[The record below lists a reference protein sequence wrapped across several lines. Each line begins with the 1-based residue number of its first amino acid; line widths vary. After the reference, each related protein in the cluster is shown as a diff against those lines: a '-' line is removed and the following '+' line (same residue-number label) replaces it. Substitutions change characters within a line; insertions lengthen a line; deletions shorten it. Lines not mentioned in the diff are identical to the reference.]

1 MDGLKG
7 RQERSDP
14 VTVPT
19 WIQPQRDAFPKVTL
33 LCRGEERERLV
44 QNRVKQGRM
53 AVEGDLTWG
62 GERIRQ
68 RTDDV
73 YRVYT

>member
-33 LCRGEERERLV
+33 LCRGEERKAGTE
-44 QNRVKQGRM
+44 QGKAGTNGGGRRP
-53 AVEGDLTWG
+53 DLGW
-62 GERIRQ
+62 
-68 RTDDV
+68 
-73 YRVYT
+73 